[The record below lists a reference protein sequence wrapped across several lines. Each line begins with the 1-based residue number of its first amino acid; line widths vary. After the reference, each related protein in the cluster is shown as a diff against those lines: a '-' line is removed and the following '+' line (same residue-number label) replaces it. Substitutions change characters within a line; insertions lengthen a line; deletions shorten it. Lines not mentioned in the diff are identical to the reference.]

1 MALKP
6 GESTALSTQFMMHG
20 DMGGPHD
27 FSTILEKLHLNN
39 RIELATYAV
48 AHHLFE
54 KLGRE

>member
-1 MALKP
+1 
-6 GESTALSTQFMMHG
+6 MMHG